1 MNEIVIHDSFAA
13 RLDPR
18 AKLLSVLGFSIF
30 ASVANRFPA
39 LLILFFMGVGM
50 LASARAPCGEIFKR
64 LAPVNL
70 MILFLWCFLPFTSPG
85 ETVFSLGPL
94 SASRQGILHAARI
107 SVKCD
112 AIMLALIALTMSSSI
127 SDIGRAMRRLGLNE
141 KMTHLFL
148 FAWRY
153 VHVIHTE
160 YSRLV
165 WAAKIRGFSPKN
177 NLHTYRTAAWLVG
190 MTLVK
195 SADRA
200 LRVYDAMLCRGFDG
214 KFYGINEF
222 SMKKIDIAVMT
233 AMGVA
238 MAGLG
243 VVEWAQTIFSLI

>member
-1 MNEIVIHDSFAA
+1 MNETVIQDSFAA

-18 AKLLSVLGFSIF
+18 AKLVSILAFSIF
-30 ASVANRFPA
+30 ASVANRFSV
-39 LLILFFMGVGM
+39 LLILFLMGVCM
-50 LASARAPCGEIFKR
+50 LVLSRAPLPEIFKR

-70 MILFLWCFLPFTSPG
+70 MVLFLWCFLPFTFPG
-85 ETVFSLGPL
+85 DTVFSMGSL
-94 SASRQGILHAARI
+94 SASREGILRAAQI
-107 SVKCD
+107 SVKCN
-112 AIMLALIALTMSSSI
+112 AIMPALIALTMSSSI

-153 VHVIHTE
+153 AHVIHTE
-160 YSRLV
+160 YGRLL

-177 NLHTYRTAAWLVG
+177 NLHTYRTAAWLAG

-200 LRVYDAMLCRGFDG
+200 IRVYNAMLCRGFDG

-222 SMKKIDIAVMT
+222 SMTKTDITVMA
-233 AMGVA
+233 AMGAAV
-238 MAGLG
+238 AGLG
-243 VVEWAQTIFSLI
+243 VVEWAHPIF